1 MRSFRRALGLLAASA
16 PLALAVACA
25 DPDLK
30 SELVTEGPPEVTEVN
45 VLSESVILAD
55 PTFLRLGE
63 GATFCRPGAEY
74 KVNNVYCPEAR
85 DSSLKPIAGD
95 RAVEGPVVDVHPF
108 AGAVGMEDFTAGG
121 AFPNWHVRFIFDE
134 LLDPSVEDIV
144 EVPDVGM
151 FGSIAETMPVTVTC
165 NDADLTYDG
174 FYDPSGNHLSYPPG
188 PGLVV
193 QVTDFVATGSTC
205 EASIGASVTDK
216 DGEAVPSDQRGPY
229 EFAIAPLAVY
239 STAPADTEEGVDP
252 AAPVA
257 IELNAPIDLATV
269 EAAVTIE
276 DEAGNPVAFTVQNAL
291 IDPTVP
297 EAGTI
302 PNIVEL
308 VPNAALDPMATYTV
322 TINSGIADVAGG
334 ELTTDPI
341 VVGFTTGEG
350 A

>member
-16 PLALAVACA
+16 PLAFAVACA

-30 SELVTEGPPEVTEVN
+30 SDLVTEGPPEVTEVN

-63 GATFCRPGAEY
+63 AATFCRPGDY
-74 KVNNVYCPEAR
+74 KVNQVYCPEAR
-85 DSSLKPIAGD
+85 DETMKPIAGERETD
-95 RAVEGPVVDVHPF
+95 PVADVMPF
-108 AGAVGMEDFTAGG
+108 AAALGMEDLTSEGLL
-121 AFPNWHVRFIFDE
+121 PNWHIRFIFDE
-134 LLDPSVEDIV
+134 LLDPDVETLV
-144 EVPDVGM
+144 DVDGLS
-151 FGSIAETMPVTVTC
+151 FGSLRDTMPVTVTC

-188 PGLVV
+188 PALVV

-205 EASIGASVTDK
+205 SAAINAGDVTDK
-216 DGEAVPSDQRGPY
+216 DGNAVPDNQLGPY
-229 EFAIAPLAVY
+229 DFSIAALGIY

-252 AAPVA
+252 TGPIT
-257 IELNAPIDLATV
+257 IELNAPINLATV
-269 EAAVTIE
+269 EAAVTLE
-276 DEAGNPVAFTVQNAL
+276 DEAGDPVAFTVQNAAV
-291 IDPTVP
+291 DPADP
-297 EAGTI
+297 ALGTI

-308 VPNAALDPMATYTV
+308 VPNAALDPNASYTL

-334 ELTTDPI
+334 ELTVAEPV